1 MARHWLNAAVLLGLC
16 GFGVALAAHRSPAPV
31 SAPSDEIARL
41 EQAFALDSGDA
52 GAAQSLMRAYLERDT
67 PGLAVSVVQ
76 RAPAAA
82 LATPASTDLAS
93 RALLGAGRAT
103 ESLAVTRQ
111 IVNRC
116 EAEGCDA
123 SLIARAARREQI
135 LTAMVEMGIEDAD
148 RDPAAVE
155 LALRRS
161 TRQVRLA
168 MVDQ

>member
-16 GFGVALAAHRSPAPV
+16 GFGAALSAHRSPGPV
-31 SAPSDEIARL
+31 TAPSGDVARL
-41 EQAFALDSGDA
+41 EESFARDPGDA
-52 GAAQSLMRAYLERDT
+52 SAAQALMRAYLENDA

-76 RAPAAA
+76 RAPGAAF
-82 LATPASTDLAS
+82 ATPTSTDLAS

-111 IVNRC
+111 VVSRC
-116 EAEGCDA
+116 DGEPCDA
-123 SLIARAARREQI
+123 NLVARAARREQI

-168 MVDQ
+168 MAE